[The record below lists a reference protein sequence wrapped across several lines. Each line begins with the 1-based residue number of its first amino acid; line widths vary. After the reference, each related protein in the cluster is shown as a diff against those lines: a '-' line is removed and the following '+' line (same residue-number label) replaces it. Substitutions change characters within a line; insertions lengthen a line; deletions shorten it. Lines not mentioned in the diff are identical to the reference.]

1 MATQGLQNREN
12 MQEKDWKGKKKAG
25 IEEEREV
32 GEF

>member
-1 MATQGLQNREN
+1 MATQGLKPRGN

-25 IEEEREV
+25 IEGEREV